1 MDVALH
7 TYHTGWRTEEEK
19 IILFHGAGV
28 SKEIPKSSL
37 IQIILSTASNG
48 ILCLSESEAEKP
60 HNNALSVISLGT
72 LGPAICDAI
81 ASTHSFWSDTTRS
94 EK

>member
-1 MDVALH
+1 M
-7 TYHTGWRTEEEK
+7 TEEEN
-19 IILFHGAGV
+19 IAWHGA
-28 SKEIPKSSL
+28 SSMQL
-37 IQIILSTASNG
+37 LSTASNG
-48 ILCLSESEAEKP
+48 IQCLSESEAEKP
-60 HNNALSVISLGT
+60 HNHALSVISLGT